1 MTNLASFLK
10 ETAERFESAGIE
22 SYQADAE
29 QLIAHHLET
38 SRGEL
43 ISRTFLSEEFTPSD
57 DLLQDIARRENREP
71 LQHLTGVAYFR
82 HLTLS
87 VGPGVFV
94 PRPETESVVEIGLA
108 FLTEKLGARS
118 LDIGT
123 GSGAIAIA
131 LATESNAQVDA
142 IEKSPEAFSY
152 AERNILA
159 NNAQVNLMAGDFR
172 ELPLEFGA
180 YDLVISNPP
189 YIPLSA
195 IPLDP
200 EVRDHDPDIA
210 LYGGQDGLDVIRDLI
225 ELGELLLRP
234 GGMLVLEHADGQSD
248 MVCELLLANW
258 QNVRAHPDPTGRL
271 RAVSAIR

>member
-10 ETAERFESAGIE
+10 ETAERFQSAGIA

-29 QLIAHHLET
+29 QLIAHYKDI

-43 ISRTFLSEEFTPSD
+43 LSKAFLSENFTPGD
-57 DLLQDIARRENREP
+57 ELIQAIERRERREP
-71 LQHLTGVAYFR
+71 LQHLTGVAHFR

-94 PRPETESVVEIGLA
+94 PRPETESVVEIGLS
-108 FLTEKLGARS
+108 FLAEMPHARV

-131 LATESNAQVDA
+131 LATESKAQVDA
-142 IEKSPEAFSY
+142 IEKSPDALAY
-152 AERNILA
+152 AEKNIVA
-159 NNAQVNLMAGDFR
+159 NSAGVNLMAGDFR
-172 ELPLEFGA
+172 DLKLEFGV

-189 YIPLSA
+189 YIPESA

-200 EVRDHDPDIA
+200 EVRDHDPELA
-210 LYGGQDGLDVIRDLI
+210 LYGGQDGLDIIRDLI
-225 ELGELLLRP
+225 ELGQLLLKP
-234 GGMLVLEHADGQSD
+234 SGMLVLEHADGQSD

-258 QNVRAHPDPTGRL
+258 HNVRAHPDPTGRL